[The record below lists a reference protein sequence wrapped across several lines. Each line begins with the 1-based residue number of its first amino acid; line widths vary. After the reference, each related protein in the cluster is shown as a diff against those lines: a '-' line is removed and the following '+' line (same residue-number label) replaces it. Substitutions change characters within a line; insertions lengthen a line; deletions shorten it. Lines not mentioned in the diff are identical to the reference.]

1 MASEEINSISF
12 NSNSIEID
20 LQKLLSLAGVDIQQ
34 SQDSNFNPNQKI
46 KFKEV
51 KGIVV
56 DAITN
61 EPISGVR
68 VKNKF
73 LKKDTTNKKGEFNIK
88 HPDIEETSLDPTKFP
103 ITFNIKKYSPYNLT
117 PYTSVNEIKSNLG
130 IIPIQPTES
139 NLKKEITELLS
150 FPDSVSKDYAT
161 QDTTFEFTIQ
171 KKLNTSVDDLKGIV
185 IPLILSLVAAY
196 GISEVQKLV
205 KKNESNPQALL
216 EDLKDI
222 IICPTKDEISKIID
236 KKNKLVK
243 VINQTLNAINTTTD
257 ILATSGI
264 AVGVASVAL
273 KILENL
279 PLPTAIAGVGIP
291 VNVINKIQDV
301 IKFLSQLISKILVVN
316 VVLLSI
322 LKLLQLTLTQ
332 VLQFLNLLDTL
343 TQYCYP
349 ESTSSQQDQI
359 SLELT
364 ALTNQ
369 QSNQTSPVIVNVNGF
384 KMGVETE
391 ITEKSLKRRRAIAR
405 NKGGIVMLTGEWS
418 FSSIDQIL
426 IDELVFYIQQNNL
439 KAD

>member
-1 MASEEINSISF
+1 MAAEENNQNNPNSTEIG
-12 NSNSIEID
+12 ID
-20 LQKLLSLAGVDIQQ
+20 LQEILSLAGIDSSKLEPGSELPSKIQ
-34 SQDSNFNPNQKI
+34 FKKI
-46 KFKEV
+46 

-56 DAITN
+56 NAITN
-61 EPISGVR
+61 EPISGV
-68 VKNKF
+68 KISNQF
-73 LKKDTTNKKGEFNIK
+73 LKKDTTNKKGEFTIK
-88 HPDIEETSLDPTKFP
+88 HPDIEGTGLDPTNFP
-103 ITFNIKKYSPYNLT
+103 LNFKIKKYSPYNIT
-117 PYTSVNEIKSNLG
+117 PYTSVGEIKSNLG
-130 IIPIQPTES
+130 IIPLNPTTS
-139 NLKKEITELLS
+139 NLAITELLS
-150 FPDSVSKDYAT
+150 YPDSVTNDYAT
-161 QDTTFEFTIQ
+161 QDITFEFTIQ
-171 KKLNTSVDDLKGIV
+171 KKLNTNIDNLKVKV

-196 GISEVQKLV
+196 GISEVQKLA
-205 KKNESNPQALL
+205 KKNELNPQALL
-216 EDLKDI
+216 EDLKDVI
-222 IICPTKDEISKIID
+222 VCPTKDEISKIID

-301 IKFLSQLISKILVVN
+301 IKFLSQLISKILIVN

-364 ALTNQ
+364 ALTTQ
-369 QSNQTSPVIVNVNGF
+369 QSKQTSPVIVNVNGF

-405 NKGGIVMLTGEWS
+405 NVGGIIMLTGEWS